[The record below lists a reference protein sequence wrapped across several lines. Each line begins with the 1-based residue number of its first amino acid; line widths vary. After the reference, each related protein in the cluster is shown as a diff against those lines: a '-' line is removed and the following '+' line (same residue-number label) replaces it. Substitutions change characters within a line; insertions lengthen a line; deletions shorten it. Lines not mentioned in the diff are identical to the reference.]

1 MARITPM
8 SWQDLVRV
16 FERAGFHLQRMQG
29 DHMAYTKPGV
39 RRPVIIP
46 RYREISISLIE
57 SNLRTADISR
67 EQFLQLAG

>member
-1 MARITPM
+1 M

-16 FERAGFHLQRMQG
+16 FMRAGFHLQRIHG

-46 RYREISISLIE
+46 RQHEISVGLIE
-57 SNLRTADISR
+57 SNLRTAAISR
-67 EQFLQLAG
+67 EQFLQLAR